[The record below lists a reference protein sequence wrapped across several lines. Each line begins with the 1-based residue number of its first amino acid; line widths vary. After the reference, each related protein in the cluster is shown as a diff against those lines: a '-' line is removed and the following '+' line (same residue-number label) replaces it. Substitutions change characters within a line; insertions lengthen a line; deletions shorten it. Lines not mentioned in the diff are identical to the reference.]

1 MAFVINCWLL
11 DLFIHVYDISFSLGS
26 KLQSESVECKE
37 RRGRA
42 TAREQDDDV
51 SEKPKSKRR
60 VICRFNW
67 ILRTIRS
74 NQPKLWLWSLL
85 ANICSFPLL
94 LTLAF
99 PVIFRQIV
107 SKWIVDVDKEGR
119 CCVSTSMIGGNTSLT
134 ATILAKFHSFLC
146 IHSWNSWDNKSCF
159 FLFEKRFRLH
169 SCLRSE

>member
-1 MAFVINCWLL
+1 MAFGNCLLL
-11 DLFIHVYDISFSLGS
+11 DFLIHAYDISFSLGS

-42 TAREQDDDV
+42 TTREQDDDV

-74 NQPKLWLWSLL
+74 NQPKLWLSLL

-99 PVIFRQIV
+99 PVLFRQIV
-107 SKWIVDVDKEGR
+107 SKWMVDVNEEGC
-119 CCVSTSMIGGNTSLT
+119 CCVLTSMIGGNTSLT
-134 ATILAKFHSFLC
+134 ATILTKFRSFLC
-146 IHSWNSWDNKSCF
+146 INSWNSCDNKSCLF
-159 FLFEKRFRLH
+159 GKKFQITFLP
-169 SCLRSE
+169 